1 MKTPTQR
8 PIARLAVPF
17 LPLLLALSV
26 VPPATAATEADRA
39 LLARADLFASA
50 PDAFRARVKVTPLGG
65 GGSRELEIF
74 RRTAA
79 DGSEMA
85 LVRFLDDGEEGK
97 FLIRRGGRLYF
108 LTPGTR
114 RAVPLSPS
122 HRLQG
127 LVSLDEI
134 LGLDVS
140 RTYRI
145 EEATHHDGQ
154 VVFDLV
160 AKEGSGVPYPR
171 VRYAVATA
179 SGLPIR
185 ADLKAANGRTV
196 RVMELPEWLDRDGLV
211 PRVMV
216 AKDPT
221 RGIGARIEFLEL
233 EAANVPVE
241 LFDLDDPSARSAL
254 D

>member
-1 MKTPTQR
+1 MKTNR
-8 PIARLAVPF
+8 PRFVVSLVCGLTA
-17 LPLLLALSV
+17 LLLAL
-26 VPPATAATEADRA
+26 PANAATAATEADQA

-65 GGSRELEIF
+65 DGSRELEIF
-74 RRTAA
+74 RRTAD

-134 LGLDVS
+134 LGLDLS

-145 EEATHHDGQ
+145 EEATHYEGQ

-179 SGLPIR
+179 TGLPIR

-233 EAANVPVE
+233 EAANVPVG
-241 LFDLDDPSARSAL
+241 LFDLEDSSARAVL